1 MTKLIIII
9 SVLLILCCIVYYIA
23 YKTSFSTN
31 LILDSYLLP
40 PDILN
45 KFQDYKLKDTKVQN
59 VEILKWDESTK
70 TLEYHDVR
78 RKMVYTLRLKEDGFH
93 RIKSAKW

>member
-1 MTKLIIII
+1 MMKLIIII
-9 SVLLILCCIVYYIA
+9 SILIIFMIIVLVVA
-23 YKTSFSTN
+23 DKTNRISN

-40 PDILN
+40 SDILD
-45 KFQDYKLKDTKVQN
+45 KFKDYLLKDRKVQN

-93 RIKSAKW
+93 RIKSAKR

>member
-1 MTKLIIII
+1 MTKLMIAI
-9 SVLLILCCIVYYIA
+9 SVVVIFCVIVYYIA
-23 YKTSFSTN
+23 YKTSFSEN

-40 PDILN
+40 PDILD
-45 KFQDYKLKDTKVQN
+45 KFRDYRLNDPKVRN
-59 VEILKWDESTK
+59 VVILKWDESTK

>member
-1 MTKLIIII
+1 MKELIIAISVIVIIII
-9 SVLLILCCIVYYIA
+9 IICYIS

-40 PDILN
+40 PDVLN
-45 KFQDYKLKDTKVQN
+45 KFQDYLLDDRKVQN
-59 VEILKWDESTK
+59 VGILKWDESIR

-78 RKMVYTLRLKEDGFH
+78 RKMIYTLRLKEDGFH
-93 RIKSAKW
+93 RIKSARW

>member
-1 MTKLIIII
+1 MMKLIIII
-9 SVLLILCCIVYYIA
+9 SILIIFMIIVLVVA
-23 YKTSFSTN
+23 DKTNRISN

-40 PDILN
+40 PDILD
-45 KFQDYKLKDTKVQN
+45 KFKDYLLKDRKVQN

-93 RIKSAKW
+93 RIKSAKR

>member
-1 MTKLIIII
+1 MMKLIIII
-9 SVLLILCCIVYYIA
+9 SVLIIFMIIVLVVA
-23 YKTSFSTN
+23 DKTNRISNFIFDT
-31 LILDSYLLP
+31 YLLP
-40 PDILN
+40 PDILD
-45 KFQDYKLKDTKVQN
+45 KFKDYLLKDRKVQN

-78 RKMVYTLRLKEDGFH
+78 RKMIYTLRLKEDGFH